1 MWAVAAAGTR
11 RGDVLAELPS
21 CPPVFLL
28 WHRGS
33 ERRDGSR
40 ERACSTQLQQ
50 DGSEEHPYHCR
61 AQRGA
66 LTAALPEPWP
76 RGG

>member
-50 DGSEEHPYHCR
+50 DGSEMHP
-61 AQRGA
+61 
-66 LTAALPEPWP
+66 
-76 RGG
+76 